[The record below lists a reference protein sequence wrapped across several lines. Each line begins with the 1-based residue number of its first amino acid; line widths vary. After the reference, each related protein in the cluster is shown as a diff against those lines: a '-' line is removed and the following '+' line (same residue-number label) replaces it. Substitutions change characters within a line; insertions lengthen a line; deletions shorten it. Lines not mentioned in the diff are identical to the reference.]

1 MEKRRRRYLCRAI
14 GIDPSVNWTNQHCEL
29 HTTLW
34 GSMEA
39 PHKPRGSFKNCRGHR
54 RHARQGV
61 KVRSGWN
68 DRDTSDRKGW
78 FQTGRE
84 HSKAKRETWIGLQ
97 IGHALLVDVKHAGLN
112 SLFLGK
118 RHWGLKTGLDVYKLD
133 SNGSEKRIS
142 YVGVQVHTQLT
153 LEQHGFELH
162 DSTYTWISSV

>member
-1 MEKRRRRYLCRAI
+1 MEKCRRCYLRRAI
-14 GIDPSVNWTNQHCEL
+14 GIDPTVNWTNQHCEL
-29 HTTLW
+29 LTTWW

-54 RHARQGV
+54 RHARQGA
-61 KVRSGWN
+61 KVHSGWN

-78 FQTGRE
+78 FRTGHE

-97 IGHALLVDVKHAGLN
+97 IGHACLVNVKHAGLS

-133 SNGSEKRIS
+133 SNGSEKRITVMWVS
-142 YVGVQVHTQLT
+142 K
-153 LEQHGFELH
+153 
-162 DSTYTWISSV
+162 YTHS